1 MQQRKLLDIDLNDFE
16 LNLVRNETAN
26 IQSKAQAFNTM
37 LASGLHPELAAY
49 KSGISN
55 DPVADMKMSDKYLKM
70 VWGDP
75 DKVDEVEQKT
85 NGQGEAKIIERDSDN
100 GENETGGS
108 V

>member
-1 MQQRKLLDIDLNDFE
+1 
-16 LNLVRNETAN
+16 
-26 IQSKAQAFNTM
+26 
-37 LASGLHPELAAY
+37 
-49 KSGISN
+49 
-55 DPVADMKMSDKYLKM
+55 M

-75 DKVDEVEQKT
+75 DKVDEVEQQT